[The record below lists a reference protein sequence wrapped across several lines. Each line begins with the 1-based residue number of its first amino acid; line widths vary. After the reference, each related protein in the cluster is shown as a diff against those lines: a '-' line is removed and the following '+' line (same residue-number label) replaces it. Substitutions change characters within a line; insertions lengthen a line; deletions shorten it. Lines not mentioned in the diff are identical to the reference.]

1 MVSPE
6 FEKSSSFT
14 DRRRCAQEKQGKMVV
29 IQEKQG
35 KMAVIQDKQGKMGE
49 IPKQSGIKYEV
60 LTLGKMSQNSSYPKT
75 IFSFMTGKG
84 KRLIKRRKALQNFK
98 LVLKRFHRSTRLI
111 CEAI

>member
-1 MVSPE
+1 
-6 FEKSSSFT
+6 
-14 DRRRCAQEKQGKMVV
+14 
-29 IQEKQG
+29 
-35 KMAVIQDKQGKMGE
+35 MGE

-60 LTLGKMSQNSSYPKT
+60 LTLGKMSQNSSSPKT

-98 LVLKRFHRSTRLI
+98 LVPKRFHRSTRLI